1 MKKTYLFCLI
11 ILNVNFLLAQITISD
26 YNNKQEEK
34 TYPKPIPFDTTSNWI
49 EFNNLYENKQYIGL
63 KVYFSITAN
72 NEIIENQY

>member
-49 EFNNLYENKQYIGL
+49 E
-63 KVYFSITAN
+63 
-72 NEIIENQY
+72 